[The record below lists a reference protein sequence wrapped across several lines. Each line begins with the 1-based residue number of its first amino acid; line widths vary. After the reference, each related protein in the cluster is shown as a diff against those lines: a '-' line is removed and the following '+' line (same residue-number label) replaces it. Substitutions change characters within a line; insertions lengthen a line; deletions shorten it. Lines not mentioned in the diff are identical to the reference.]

1 MLAAADQSHATGYS
15 SGQSCSSWL
24 SRSSAHSRAV
34 GSRATLDEGAGC
46 RSIGIALQ
54 LVGFA
59 TAGFGSVHVALT
71 LVVSSSIVSTVI
83 VALLG
88 GGGVAIFIASA
99 SAMGKNWSIVARTR
113 SDHQL
118 VRTGPFAIVRHP
130 IYLALLMYLLSM
142 AVALGH
148 YAQLLFAVPFYCAGA
163 IIRIRKKRS
172 CCGRSLARSMRA
184 MCAKSPPSFHS
195 LAEASA
201 QAASPVL
208 SFFA

>member
-1 MLAAADQSHATGYS
+1 MWTRPISLMQLGVFWAVMLVGAIALIRAFARSRQPGDAGRRSR
-15 SGQSCSSWL
+15 L
-24 SRSSAHSRAV
+24 S
-34 GSRATLDEGAGC
+34 TL
-46 RSIGIALQ
+46 GIALQ
-54 LVGFA
+54 VVGFA
-59 TAGFGSVHVALT
+59 ATGFGSAHVALPWSS
-71 LVVSSSIVSTVI
+71 LSSIVSTVI

-163 IIRIRKKRS
+163 IIRIREEEKLLRAQF
-172 CCGRSLARSMRA
+172 GEEHARYVREVPA
-184 MCAKSPPSFHS
+184 FVPF
-195 LAEASA
+195 LG
-201 QAASPVL
+201 
-208 SFFA
+208 